1 MHSGFPACFA
11 FLCSSPMKHKQP
23 PRQELLKGKFTNQ
36 SHQQSQGESE
46 SSSSEDQLPAQRRS
60 DRNARKRAA
69 GEGEEQRQE
78 PGRSRG
84 HGLGHL
90 EEALEAP
97 RAAELEAVPLFQ
109 CNSVQIPLA
118 LPLPCCPHGCPRPF
132 PRRRRGLG
140 TQGMNFQPQIAL
152 CFPGVNDGHRCSQWP
167 RTPGPCRRAPAGQ
180 GERQGAK
187 VPAGNGTTL
196 TARALWCAASCP
208 QGPQTALRQT
218 TAQ

>member
-69 GEGEEQRQE
+69 GQGEERWQE

-132 PRRRRGLG
+132 PQHHRGLG
-140 TQGMNFQPQIAL
+140 TQRMSFQPQLAL
-152 CFPGVNDGHRCSQWP
+152 RFPGVNDGHRCSQWP